1 MSKYLKVWWIFAVNS
16 FQSQIIVRW
25 ALIPLLLGKVLRFA
39 IFTFFIVILL
49 DKTKA
54 LAGYTL
60 DQTIFFFLTFNLID
74 IISQLLYRD
83 VYRFR
88 QAVVTGTFDY
98 YLIRPYNSLFRALT
112 SGPDLLDTIT
122 LIPLIGGIVFFMNR
136 LQINDPLNILLYL
149 FLLLTALL
157 IATSFY
163 ILVLTLA
170 VITTEIDHAV
180 MLYRDISAMGRFPID
195 IYREPI
201 RALLTF
207 GLPVGIMMTFPVKAL
222 LGILSPVLIF
232 YSVLFAVLMFYLS
245 IKAWSWSLKYY
256 SSASS

>member
-1 MSKYLKVWWIFAVNS
+1 MKYLKVWWIFAINS
-16 FQSQIIVRW
+16 FQGQIIVRW
-25 ALIPLLLGKVLRFA
+25 ALAPLLIGKILRFA
-39 IFTFFIVILL
+39 IFTFFIIVLL

-54 LAGYTL
+54 LVGYTL

-74 IISQLLYRD
+74 VISQLLYRD

-88 QAVVTGTFDY
+88 PAVVEGTFDY
-98 YLIRPYNSLFRALT
+98 YLIRPYNALFRSLT

-122 LIPLIGGIVFFMNR
+122 LIPLIGGIIFFMNR
-136 LQINDPLNILLYL
+136 LQINDPVNIFFY
-149 FLLLTALL
+149 LLLVLVALV

-163 ILVLTLA
+163 ILVLALA

-201 RALLTF
+201 KAFLTF

-222 LGILSPVLIF
+222 LGILSPVYIL
-232 YSVLFAVLMFYLS
+232 YSVLFSIIFFYLS
-245 IKAWSWSLKYY
+245 IKFWGWSLKHY